1 MEKAGANETSKDAER
16 KGLGTPATRADIIEK
31 LIHDGYVKRTGK
43 KLEATDEGMK
53 LITIIPDRL
62 KSPSYTAEWEN
73 RLAEIAKGET
83 SSHVFMECIET
94 EVRQMVQQYSNYK
107 D

>member
-1 MEKAGANETSKDAER
+1 
-16 KGLGTPATRADIIEK
+16 
-31 LIHDGYVKRTGK
+31 
-43 KLEATDEGMK
+43 MK

-73 RLAEIAKGET
+73 RLAEIAKGEA
-83 SSHVFMECIET
+83 SPHVFMECIET

>member
-1 MEKAGANETSKDAER
+1 MEKAGAEETSKDAER

-31 LIHDGYVKRTGK
+31 LIRDGYVKRTGK
-43 KLEATDEGMK
+43 KLESTDEGKK
-53 LITIIPDRL
+53 LVSILPDRI

-83 SSHVFMECIET
+83 SSRVFMECIET
-94 EVRQMVQQYSNYK
+94 EVQQMVEEYK
-107 D
+107 K